1 MRRANPWILLER
13 TTRPPAVVE
22 RHGLRL
28 AGAARAALDMARR
41 ELNPRAIAEI
51 IDAVVS
57 ARLCTPMELRE
68 ELRVS
73 SRRGTALV
81 RQALCHLYPT

>member
-1 MRRANPWILLER
+1 
-13 TTRPPAVVE
+13 VVE

-28 AGAARAALDMARR
+28 AGPARAALDMARR
-41 ELNPRAIAEI
+41 ELNPRAVVEI
-51 IDAVVS
+51 LDAVVGAQLCS
-57 ARLCTPMELRE
+57 AADLVE

>member
-1 MRRANPWILLER
+1 VRRANPGILLER

-28 AGAARAALDMARR
+28 AAPPRAAVDMARR
-41 ELNPRAIAEI
+41 ELNPRAVVEI
-51 IDAVVS
+51 LDAAVD
-57 ARLCTPMELRE
+57 ARLCTPSELRE

-81 RQALCHLYPT
+81 RQALSHLYPP